1 MDSLVTTA
9 LIMKL
14 HTDRVDLR
22 ILNVLP
28 FLLQYKIIKEGTPI
42 FAPDERAR
50 VDFETDVMNRFFEL
64 KSYLDEY
71 QQLFRLRIMGG
82 TE

>member
-1 MDSLVTTA
+1 MFYRFSFNTRSSRKA
-9 LIMKL
+9 
-14 HTDRVDLR
+14 H
-22 ILNVLP
+22 
-28 FLLQYKIIKEGTPI
+28 PI